1 MPIAA
6 WLVSVFGSA
15 LSSIMAW
22 LMARFAYETAL
33 KITLTTAFLATVAGM
48 ASALSLTIKAAVMQ
62 AAVGL
67 PGWLGMAVQFVPPN
81 INQVLAI
88 AITVRISK
96 LLYQVTVNGMAAY
109 LPNNPRTIWTHGAG
123 A

>member
-1 MPIAA
+1 MPLAA

-15 LSSIMAW
+15 LASMMSW

-33 KITLTTAFLATVAGM
+33 RITLTTAFLATAAAM
-48 ASALSLTIKAAVMQ
+48 ATALSLTIKAAVMS

-67 PGWLGMAVQFVPPN
+67 PSFLLASLQFVPSN
-81 INQVLAI
+81 LNQVMAI
-88 AITVRISK
+88 VITIRISK
-96 LLYQVTVNGMAAY
+96 FIYQWTVNGLSAY